1 MPRRAI
7 DASPTTASVM
17 HSSALSSLIGS
28 HLPLPLP
35 LQLTVAVPTLP
46 LAMNPSRLCQIRSN
60 ILRDTFE
67 DCVPFV
73 LMFHPACCPC
83 LRDRLRLALITVQ
96 LAEVLQ
102 DPTHHPFAQKPPS
115 PPRSLPRR
123 GADSPRFTIHCAAC
137 PASRPTSRARPM
149 QRATPLLQHRACHIA
164 DESTIQPPAMSSEHQ
179 AHHRTLLA
187 RSRSALVPAGTPRGI
202 DLLAHLDQDR
212 LNREYLVLGRPERL
226 LQQQRLATTAA
237 ADGGLED
244 LEPTAFGA
252 ELARSL

>member
-1 MPRRAI
+1 MRGSSTLR
-7 DASPTTASVM
+7 TTDRLWTPCATAARQHTV
-17 HSSALSSLIGS
+17 HNVSLDS
-28 HLPLPLP
+28 HHDCSCP
-35 LQLTVAVPTLP
+35 
-46 LAMNPSRLCQIRSN
+46 PSRSTSPQSPDT
-60 ILRDTFE
+60 LRTE
-67 DCVPFV
+67 PYGRT
-73 LMFHPACCPC
+73 HK
-83 LRDRLRLALITVQ
+83 Q

-102 DPTHHPFAQKPPS
+102 DLTHHPFAQKPPS

-123 GADSPRFTIHCAAC
+123 GAALPRFTVHCAAR
-137 PASRPTSRARPM
+137 PASRPTSRARPT
-149 QRATPLLQHRACHIA
+149 QRAAPILQHQACRIA
-164 DESTIQPPAMSSEHQ
+164 DESTIQPPAMSAEHQ
-179 AHHRTLLA
+179 ARHRTLLA
-187 RSRSALVPAGTPRGI
+187 RSRSARVPAGTPRGI